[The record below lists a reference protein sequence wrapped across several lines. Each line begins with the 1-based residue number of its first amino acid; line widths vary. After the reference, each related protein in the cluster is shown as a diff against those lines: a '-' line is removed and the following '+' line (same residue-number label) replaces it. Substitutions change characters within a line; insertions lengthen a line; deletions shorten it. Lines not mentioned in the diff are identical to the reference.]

1 MDINI
6 GNKNKV
12 RDFNITENN
21 IKVEVKEKQKS
32 GVFKQI
38 FVNVMSNLIWKVL
51 GILTSLGILVLL
63 SYLCM
68 K

>member
-12 RDFNITENN
+12 HDFNVIENN
-21 IKVEVKEKQKS
+21 IKVEVKEKQKN

-38 FVNVMSNLIWKVL
+38 FINVMSNLIWKVL
-51 GILTSLGILVLL
+51 GILASFGILVLL

>member
-1 MDINI
+1 MDINM

-12 RDFNITENN
+12 RDFNVTENN
-21 IKVEVKEKQKS
+21 IKVEVKEKQKN

-51 GILTSLGILVLL
+51 GILGSFGLLVLL
-63 SYLCM
+63 SYLCTR
-68 K
+68 

>member
-12 RDFNITENN
+12 HDFNVTENN
-21 IKVEVKEKQKS
+21 IKVEVKEKQKNS
-32 GVFKQI
+32 VFKQI
-38 FVNVMSNLIWKVL
+38 FVNVMSNLIWKIL
-51 GILTSLGILVLL
+51 GILGSFGLLVLL
-63 SYLCM
+63 SYLCT

>member
-12 RDFNITENN
+12 RDFNVTENN
-21 IKVEVKEKQKS
+21 IKVEVKEKQQN
-32 GVFKQI
+32 GILKQI

-51 GILTSLGILVLL
+51 GILASFGILVLL
-63 SYLCM
+63 SYLCI

>member
-12 RDFNITENN
+12 RDFNVTENN
-21 IKVEVKEKQKS
+21 IKVEVKEKQKN

-38 FVNVMSNLIWKVL
+38 FINVMSNLIWKVL
-51 GILTSLGILVLL
+51 GILASFGILVLL
-63 SYLCM
+63 SYLCT